1 MWESDVESAA
11 TEHDEC
17 YEVGDVVEA
26 VGHADGDLD
35 AVVGRLEPGV
45 GVAELDGPED
55 VRAPSP
61 DPPREFDYLGDTV
74 VGRPEHPMV
83 QFRLGLVAHQ
93 PRALGLEVAREPAA
107 RFRPRHPGDHDAAL
121 RAVHARHGGDQ
132 FDPSSSRNP
141 GHTSSARRRPGHTRG
156 ASFRSG
162 SIGACP
168 RTWAH
173 MDLEDGSGAQWRV
186 DDARVLDHR
195 VFDVEKPVEYPVHQ
209 ALCGCLFILVE
220 NILPGKRSSLTP
232 STTQRRNPPTKTAIA
247 PHKSYS
253 GDERIAYVEP
263 VSWRIAE
270 AVSALSI
277 IAIVAT
283 VAVPRISR

>member
-107 RFRPRHPGDHDAAL
+107 RFRPRHGRDHDPAPGT
-121 RAVHARHGGDQ
+121 VHARHHGDQ
-132 FDPSSSRNP
+132 FDPP
-141 GHTSSARRRPGHTRG
+141 AAEIPMTPTTHAATLVVTMTTSAT
-156 ASFRSG
+156 AV
-162 SIGACP
+162 SIGVCVQLVVAGLV
-168 RTWAH
+168 T
-173 MDLEDGSGAQWRV
+173 MIFRV
-186 DDARVLDHR
+186 
-195 VFDVEKPVEYPVHQ
+195 
-209 ALCGCLFILVE
+209 
-220 NILPGKRSSLTP
+220 
-232 STTQRRNPPTKTAIA
+232 
-247 PHKSYS
+247 
-253 GDERIAYVEP
+253 
-263 VSWRIAE
+263 
-270 AVSALSI
+270 
-277 IAIVAT
+277 
-283 VAVPRISR
+283 

>member
-83 QFRLGLVAHQ
+83 QFRLGLV
-93 PRALGLEVAREPAA
+93 
-107 RFRPRHPGDHDAAL
+107 
-121 RAVHARHGGDQ
+121 
-132 FDPSSSRNP
+132 
-141 GHTSSARRRPGHTRG
+141 
-156 ASFRSG
+156 
-162 SIGACP
+162 C
-168 RTWAH
+168 
-173 MDLEDGSGAQWRV
+173 
-186 DDARVLDHR
+186 VL
-195 VFDVEKPVEYPVHQ
+195 
-209 ALCGCLFILVE
+209 A
-220 NILPGKRSSLTP
+220 
-232 STTQRRNPPTKTAIA
+232 
-247 PHKSYS
+247 
-253 GDERIAYVEP
+253 
-263 VSWRIAE
+263 SWRPLCE
-270 AVSALSI
+270 RCFSAV
-277 IAIVAT
+277 
-283 VAVPRISR
+283 